1 MKAKDIMTRPVITA
15 SSASTVED
23 AVHLMLEKHISALPV
38 IDADDNGRL
47 VGIVSEG
54 DLMRRVRKPGSSRRS
69 WWLEAFGSDA
79 GAIEEFLKLRSDHV
93 SDVMTRNVISVE
105 EDTPV
110 ADIARLLEKHR
121 IKRVPVVYDGNVTGI
136 VSRANLLHALSALGT
151 SGLPEP
157 AETDRTIRD
166 RIHEALQ
173 DVPGVAM
180 NLVNYTVESGKV
192 SVLGVVQDQRQQDAI
207 RVALENVPGVRS
219 VDLHL
224 GHLPA
229 WVYGV

>member
-15 SSASTVED
+15 SSASTVAD

-38 IDADDNGRL
+38 IDADDTERL

-121 IKRVPVVYDGNVTGI
+121 IKRVPVVYDGKVTGI

-157 AETDRTIRD
+157 AENDRVLRD

-180 NLVNYTVESGKV
+180 NLVNYTVERGKV

-207 RVALENVPGVRS
+207 RVALENVSGVRS